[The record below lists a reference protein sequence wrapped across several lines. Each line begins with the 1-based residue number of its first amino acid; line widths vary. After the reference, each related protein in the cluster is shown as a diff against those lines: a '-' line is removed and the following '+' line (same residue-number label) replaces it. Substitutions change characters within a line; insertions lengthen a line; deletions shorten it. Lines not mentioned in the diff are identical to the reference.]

1 MTEPQDPIRQ
11 MLIQARRAQILSGA
25 ADVFSHKGFQGA
37 TIRAIAARAGV
48 AEGTIYN
55 YFSSKR
61 EILLAIA
68 DEAEWPALFALLDK
82 TELGDRAAMVA
93 VMEKALDLSEARLP
107 FIKAL
112 LSEAWMDDAI
122 LTGKVVERV
131 GLIHRRLAEYIARH
145 VDAGIF
151 RPIDPDL
158 GARLLLGMFGALI
171 LPTFLGVEPLP
182 SPEERRVL
190 AETIVDMLLDGILAS
205 GTEEPAR

>member
-1 MTEPQDPIRQ
+1 MTDPQDPIRQ
-11 MLIQARRAQILSGA
+11 MLIEARRTQILSAA
-25 ADVFSHKGFQGA
+25 ADAISEKGLHGA
-37 TIRAIAARAGV
+37 TIREIAARAGV
-48 AEGTIYN
+48 AEGTLYN

-68 DEAEWPALFALLDK
+68 DEAEWPALFALLEE

-112 LSEAWMDDAI
+112 LSEAWIDDTV
-122 LTGKVVERV
+122 LTGKVVGRV
-131 GLIHRRLAEYIARH
+131 ALIHRQLTKYISRH
-145 VDAGIF
+145 IEAGIF
-151 RPIDPDL
+151 RPIDPGL

-182 SPEERRVL
+182 SAEERHVL
-190 AETIVDMLLDGILAS
+190 AETIVDTLLNGIRVH
-205 GTEEPAR
+205 GTEGPAR

>member
-1 MTEPQDPIRQ
+1 MTEPQDSIRQ
-11 MLIQARRAQILSGA
+11 MLIQARREQILA
-25 ADVFSHKGFQGA
+25 AAAEVFSQKGFQGA
-37 TIRAIAARAGV
+37 TIREIAAGAGV
-48 AEGTIYN
+48 AEGTLYN

-68 DEAEWPALFALLDK
+68 DEAEWPALFALLEE

-112 LSEAWMDDAI
+112 LSEAWIDDSV

-131 GLIHRRLAEYIARH
+131 GLIHRQLAEYIARH
-145 VDAGIF
+145 IEAGIF
-151 RPIDPDL
+151 RPIDPDV

-171 LPTFLGVEPLP
+171 LPTFLGAKPLP
-182 SPEERRVL
+182 TLEERHVL
-190 AETIVDMLLDGILAS
+190 AETIVDLLLDGILA
-205 GTEEPAR
+205 TEMEKPAR